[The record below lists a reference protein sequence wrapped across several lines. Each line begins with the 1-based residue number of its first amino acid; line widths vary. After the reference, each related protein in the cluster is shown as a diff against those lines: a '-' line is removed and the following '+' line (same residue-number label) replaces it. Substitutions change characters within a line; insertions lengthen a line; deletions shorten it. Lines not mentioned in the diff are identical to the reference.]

1 MDSIRIDK
9 WLWAARFFKTR
20 SLASEQVG
28 LGRVLLAGQRLKPS
42 RDVHLGDK
50 LTIERGDE
58 TFEVY
63 VEMLS
68 SVRGPAK
75 EAQKLYRETDESIK
89 RREAQKELRKF
100 ANEPSAAI
108 TQGRPTKRDA
118 RVLKRFR
125 DGLL

>member
-42 RDVHLGDK
+42 RDVRPGDR
-50 LTIERGDE
+50 LTIERGEE
-58 TFEVY
+58 TFEVF
-63 VEMLS
+63 VEALS
-68 SVRGPAK
+68 NVRGPAK
-75 EAQKLYRETDESIK
+75 EAQKLYRETEESIK

-100 ANEPSAAI
+100 ANEPSTAI

-125 DGLL
+125 DGFV

>member
-42 RDVHLGDK
+42 RDVRPGDR
-50 LTIERGDE
+50 LTIERGEE
-58 TFEVY
+58 TFEVF
-63 VEMLS
+63 VEALS
-68 SVRGPAK
+68 NVRGPAK
-75 EAQKLYRETDESIK
+75 EAQKLYRETEESIK
-89 RREAQKELRKF
+89 RREAEKELRKF
-100 ANEPSAAI
+100 ANEPSTAI

-125 DGLL
+125 DGFV

>member
-42 RDVHLGDK
+42 RDVRPGDR

-58 TFEVY
+58 TFEVF
-63 VEMLS
+63 VEALS
-68 SVRGPAK
+68 NVRGPAK
-75 EAQKLYRETDESIK
+75 EAQKLYRETEDSIK

-100 ANEPSAAI
+100 ANEPSTAI

-125 DGLL
+125 DGFV